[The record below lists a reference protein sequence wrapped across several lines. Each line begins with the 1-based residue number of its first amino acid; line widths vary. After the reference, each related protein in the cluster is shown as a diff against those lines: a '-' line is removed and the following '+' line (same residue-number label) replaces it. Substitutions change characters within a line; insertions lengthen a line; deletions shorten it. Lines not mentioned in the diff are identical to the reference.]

1 MAPLGGITR
10 TSKCM
15 SRTFSWRS
23 APWDTSQHAR
33 LDLLEGPHTLGDV
46 LEDVRLVLAA
56 PSTRFC
62 GSRPRP
68 TGTSLSGSGWLLGL
82 LVADTSLLMSTVRPS
97 GKDNTFMYSWLCQSQ
112 FLNRQSAFDS
122 FTDDFTGPVD
132 LDGFLDRGCRCG
144 PPSRSPGADQLHPQ
158 RRVP

>member
-1 MAPLGGITR
+1 MAYNALGGVTR
-10 TSKCM
+10 TSKRM

-62 GSRPRP
+62 DSRPH
-68 TGTSLSGSGWLLGL
+68 LEL
-82 LVADTSLLMSTVRPS
+82 
-97 GKDNTFMYSWLCQSQ
+97 LCQI
-112 FLNRQSAFDS
+112 A
-122 FTDDFTGPVD
+122 G
-132 LDGFLDRGCRCG
+132 GCLG
-144 PPSRSPGADQLHPQ
+144 SWWPTPLS
-158 RRVP
+158 